1 MRTTTLALCIL
12 AASSLAAQSVRIN
25 GGVQVGLG
33 LPTGD
38 FADKKAP
45 DGEYLGA
52 NSGVGFH
59 FGGHLD
65 FNYTPHHQLRLIANI
80 NGFASKQ
87 QDVYDQFG
95 FYDGTRQN
103 AFAISQFGA
112 DYVYNAG
119 SPSRGGYFLVG
130 LNLNQVKAKAD
141 YSSHPDPEI
150 TQSGRVGLR
159 IGGGYNFTR
168 VFSLEG
174 HLNSVAVDKSGP
186 DGLGY
191 DAVTWLSVSAVFRF
205 GRP

>member
-1 MRTTTLALCIL
+1 MRRLILPLCLI
-12 AASSLAAQSVRIN
+12 AGTSLMAQSVRMN
-25 GGVQVGLG
+25 GGLQVGLG

-38 FADKKAP
+38 FADKETSN
-45 DGEYLGA
+45 GEFLGA
-52 NSGVGFH
+52 NDGLGLH

-65 FNYTPHHQLRLIANI
+65 FNFTTHHQMRLIVNI
-80 NGFASKQ
+80 NGFASKK
-87 QDVYDQFG
+87 QDIYSGG

-103 AFAISQFGA
+103 TFGISQFGA

-119 SPSRGGYFLVG
+119 SPSRGGYFLAG
-130 LNLNQVKAKAD
+130 LNLNQVKAKAEFSYYGD
-141 YSSHPDPEI
+141 SEV

-159 IGGGYNFTR
+159 VGGGYNFNR

-174 HLNSVAVDKSGP
+174 HLNSVAVDKSGA

-191 DAVTWLSVSAVFRF
+191 DSLTWVSVSAVFRF